1 MNIIKKRKN
10 SEIEYEIS
18 NDALK
23 EKHTKISEILDK
35 TRESKMKINSERNN
49 VLVEFKNLQKK
60 DFMKSSDKS
69 VDGMIKNNMDNKEI
83 DIENRKNNNFLFN
96 KKCNIY

>member
-35 TRESKMKINSERNN
+35 NGESKKKINSEKSS
-49 VLVEFKNLQKK
+49 VLAELNNLQKK
-60 DFMKSSDKS
+60 DNMQIYEKGVND
-69 VDGMIKNNMDNKEI
+69 MIKRDLEINSNHIKKSEFKKENN
-83 DIENRKNNNFLFN
+83 
-96 KKCNIY
+96 KCNIY